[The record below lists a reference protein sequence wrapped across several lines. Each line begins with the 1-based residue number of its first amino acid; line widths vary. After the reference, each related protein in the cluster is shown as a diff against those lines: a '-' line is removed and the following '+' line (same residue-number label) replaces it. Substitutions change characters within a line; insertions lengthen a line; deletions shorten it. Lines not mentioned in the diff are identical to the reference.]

1 MTADFATVEHL
12 AAQLCHMAGGNWS
25 RPKTHRNLW
34 RKRVLILLALAA
46 GDTAEA
52 DRLASA

>member
-1 MTADFATVEHL
+1 MTADFATVERL
-12 AAQLCHMAGGNWS
+12 AAQLCAMAGGDWS

-52 DRLASA
+52 DRLGSA